1 MHSYYYA
8 IITCDSPETA
18 AYIVSEL
25 DGTELERSANVFD
38 LSFVPDDMTF
48 DDEFRCVIIVSL
60 HLPSHLSYF
69 HRDEATSSADIDGPS
84 FKGLDFSTDA
94 LRHSKVRLRWDE
106 DDAER
111 DKVTRRALTRQEI
124 DDGNF
129 NALLASSSS
138 ESEFDAERGTK
149 TKKRPPKGD
158 RDKLRSL
165 LLNNDDDQLPEG
177 WGGRGEDET
186 GEGNLEITFRPALS
200 GAAANNDEET
210 TLETYKRKQKEK
222 KRKRKEGGEEN
233 LKGAETAEVEKDD
246 FFGEDGDSDAEMT
259 GRREATRAELELVA
273 APDDGSA
280 KHFDMNAIIKVEKR
294 KGKKGK
300 KSRRKDTED
309 YHEEIQEN
317 FQVDVADSRF
327 KAIHE
332 DPNFAIDPSN
342 PQCVLL
348 CIMYQFEGDC

>member
-149 TKKRPPKGD
+149 TKKRASE
-158 RDKLRSL
+158 R
-165 LLNNDDDQLPEG
+165 
-177 WGGRGEDET
+177 
-186 GEGNLEITFRPALS
+186 RP
-200 GAAANNDEET
+200 
-210 TLETYKRKQKEK
+210 R
-222 KRKRKEGGEEN
+222 
-233 LKGAETAEVEKDD
+233 
-246 FFGEDGDSDAEMT
+246 
-259 GRREATRAELELVA
+259 
-273 APDDGSA
+273 
-280 KHFDMNAIIKVEKR
+280 
-294 KGKKGK
+294 
-300 KSRRKDTED
+300 
-309 YHEEIQEN
+309 
-317 FQVDVADSRF
+317 
-327 KAIHE
+327 
-332 DPNFAIDPSN
+332 
-342 PQCVLL
+342 
-348 CIMYQFEGDC
+348 